1 MIQRSPTKYR
11 AREDGS
17 LIHPEAFLHR
27 FAQLANK
34 AGLPPIRLHDVRH
47 SYATAAL
54 SAGVPVKV
62 VSTRMGH
69 ASTSF
74 TQDIYAHVLDAQDDQ
89 AAEAMA
95 ALIGSR

>member
-1 MIQRSPTKYR
+1 
-11 AREDGS
+11 
-17 LIHPEAFLHR
+17 
-27 FAQLANK
+27 
-34 AGLPPIRLHDVRH
+34 
-47 SYATAAL
+47 
-54 SAGVPVKV
+54 
-62 VSTRMGH
+62 MGH